1 MFLMLQGVYVQVNNR
16 ILEGGLAIIYMI
28 KLQPNKKLTSNQ
40 PAINLPASHAIF
52 SFHETYLAGSFHTVI
67 CLLTRFAK

>member
-1 MFLMLQGVYVQVNNR
+1 MQGVYVQVNNR

-40 PAINLPASHAIF
+40 PHTHTHPGLIIF
-52 SFHETYLAGSFHTVI
+52 RQGVLVRVGNDFHTASE
-67 CLLTRFAK
+67 CEQ